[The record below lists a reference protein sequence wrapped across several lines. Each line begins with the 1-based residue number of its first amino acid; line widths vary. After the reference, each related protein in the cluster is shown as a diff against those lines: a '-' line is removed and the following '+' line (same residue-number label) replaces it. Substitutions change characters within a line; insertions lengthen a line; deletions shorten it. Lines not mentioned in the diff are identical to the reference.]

1 MARDLS
7 REEDPPSVDD
17 VLDALADAD
26 ARRIV
31 SALSEPKTASD
42 ISEECDIPCR
52 RRTGSWNCS
61 PRPPCC
67 RSRRTFA
74 ATGNTRPVTRSRLRR
89 LPSRSTR
96 RTTRRTTASLRS
108 SSRARIAP
116 GTNGWPTCGRNFGK
130 KHDYPHQSAHHRRKD
145 RHPGA
150 RWQHH
155 LLRAPGVRS
164 DRRPLAARARYRLR
178 RRRQLSGR

>member
-52 RRTGSWNCS
+52 RRTEAGTAHRGLPAVGVDGHS
-61 PRPPCC
+61 PRRATHDPLLDLVETVTV
-67 RSRRTFA
+67 SLDENNRRRE
-74 ATGNTRPVTRSRLRR
+74 NDRE
-89 LPSRSTR
+89 
-96 RTTRRTTASLRS
+96 LRS
-108 SSRARIAP
+108 SSRAR
-116 GTNGWPTCGRNFGK
+116 
-130 KHDYPHQSAHHRRKD
+130 
-145 RHPGA
+145 
-150 RWQHH
+150 
-155 LLRAPGVRS
+155 
-164 DRRPLAARARYRLR
+164 R
-178 RRRQLSGR
+178 RRRTNGTTWVGTKKRPRV